1 MLKVRTYPD
10 PVLRQRTASVK
21 RVDRELL
28 RLVEEMF
35 ETMYERKGLGLAAPQ
50 VGESIR
56 LCVLNCTGRED
67 GERVLVNPVLVETH
81 GEAVAEEGCLSVPGV
96 SSKVPRAERV
106 KVRAYDLEGRELEI
120 EADGL
125 EARCLQHELDHLE
138 GRLFFEALNDAARMT
153 LNAKLKTLEERHRKQ
168 S

>member
-10 PVLRQRTASVK
+10 PVLRQRAAAVK

-28 RLVEEMF
+28 RLVERMF
-35 ETMYERKGLGLAAPQ
+35 ETMYGQKGVGLAAPQ

-56 LCVLNCTGRED
+56 LCVFNCTGRED
-67 GERVLVNPVLVETH
+67 GERVLVNPVLVEAH
-81 GEAVAEEGCLSVPGV
+81 GEAVDEEGCLSVPGV

-153 LNAKLKTLEERHRKQ
+153 LNAKLKTLEEKHRKQ